1 MLVSL
6 LMMMIPVMLMVRRWV
21 GVRTGGGGSL
31 AASHA
36 LLESTDA
43 LGGVRVAAVRR
54 HEPRS
59 VATGSLVMMMTG
71 VRRGLVDG
79 GAGRRGRGRADAGRR
94 VAHPPAR
101 QRGVGDVS
109 VVVLRLLRGRGAWR
123 ARRGTAVDGC
133 VLRSRDPTSVDPV
146 RAPLRVEVDPRGR
159 VEVVPRRGVEPPAG
173 QAGSGRLTR
182 HHRAQRA
189 RLWDRGGRGRRLK
202 KSSPRRLAQSQ
213 NSRCHS

>member
-1 MLVSL
+1 MLL
-6 LMMMIPVMLMVRRWV
+6 LTPVVDDDDPRDVDGPTMAR
-21 GVRTGGGGSL
+21 VRTGGGGSL

-36 LLESTDA
+36 LLESPDA

-59 VATGSLVMMMTG
+59 VATGSLVMMTG
-71 VRRGLVDG
+71 VGLGLVGG

-101 QRGVGDVS
+101 QRRVGDVS

-133 VLRSRDPTSVDPV
+133 VLCSRDPTSVDPV

-189 RLWDRGGRGRRLK
+189 RLWDRGGTRATSQ
-202 KSSPRRLAQSQ
+202 KS
-213 NSRCHS
+213 